1 MLVEVP
7 VSSIKMSFF
16 ASSCG
21 CSRFHFVRA
30 ARTSLRSCSA
40 ACRLFF
46 ECDVMAVEK
55 PPYRASADK
64 NAARSQPPT
73 NFLQCQVRFGGNQLQ
88 QPLRV
93 NIQRRALATHGLG
106 YHRSGLSP
114 ARHPSDRRAWTYL
127 KRCRGFVAGR
137 PRLNRTYN
145 PFTQVTRASWFSRI
159 VISTRLAHPQA
170 FENPLRTPSESI
182 RPDYALNVTSNTQ
195 GYLQLRVTCLRP
207 QAFCSPFNSLM
218 QMDARAPTKA

>member
-145 PFTQVTRASWFSRI
+145 PFTQVTRIGLRHRGLPNRYLHETRPSAS
-159 VISTRLAHPQA
+159 L
-170 FENPLRTPSESI
+170 
-182 RPDYALNVTSNTQ
+182 
-195 GYLQLRVTCLRP
+195 
-207 QAFCSPFNSLM
+207 
-218 QMDARAPTKA
+218 